1 LVLVVLVDQ
10 LALLLPLFLEATQFL
25 GMLQMQSHL
34 LVVAMVRHQVLL
46 LLPQVLGVLV
56 AAGR

>member
-1 LVLVVLVDQ
+1 LP
-10 LALLLPLFLEATQFL
+10 LLLEVAQFL